1 MSLSQ
6 AAILAPA
13 PQVGRYLFFSVR
25 DVAADA
31 PLLRAGLTRLADLA
45 DGQQVLVGLGPELLQ
60 ALGAQVPGLHPLA
73 PIARHGVQVPSTPT
87 ALCCWLRGSDQGV
100 LVQLTR
106 QLEKTLAPAFRL
118 DQLID
123 GFRYGQ
129 GPNGHGLDLTGFED
143 GTENPGGDAAREAA
157 LVAEGGPG
165 LAGASFMAVQ
175 QWLHDLDTFDAM
187 TTAAQDHTFGRR
199 RSNNEPL
206 EDAPPTA
213 HIKRVEQESV
223 APPAFVLRR
232 SMPWAQDQRAGL
244 VFVAFGKSFDAFEA
258 LLNRMTGQDDGV
270 TDALFHISKP
280 ITGAFFWCPPL
291 RDSRLDLRVLGL

>member
-25 DVAADA
+25 DGAADA
-31 PLLRAGLTRLADLA
+31 SVLRSGLTRLADLA

-60 ALGAQVPGLHPLA
+60 ALGAQVPGLHQLA

-87 ALCCWLRGSDQGV
+87 ALCCWLRGNDQGV

-106 QLEKTLAPAFRL
+106 QLEKTLAPAFQL

-187 TTAAQDHTFGRR
+187 ATAAQDLTFGRQ

-223 APPAFVLRR
+223 EPPAFVLRR
-232 SMPWAQDQRAGL
+232 SMPWAQGKRAGL

-258 LLNRMTGQDDGV
+258 LLHRMTGQDDGV

-291 RDSRLDLRVLGL
+291 RDGRLDLRVLGL

>member
-13 PQVGRYLFFSVR
+13 PQVGRYLFFSMR
-25 DVAADA
+25 DAAADT
-31 PLLRAGLTRLADLA
+31 PVLRAGLTRLADLA
-45 DGQQVLVGLGPELLQ
+45 DGQQVLVGLGPQLLQ
-60 ALGAQVPGLHPLA
+60 ALGAQVPGLHQLA
-73 PIARHGVQVPSTPT
+73 PIARHGVQVPSTPA
-87 ALCCWLRGSDQGV
+87 ALCCWLRGNDQGV

-106 QLEKTLAPAFRL
+106 QLEKTLAPAFQL

-187 TTAAQDHTFGRR
+187 ATAAQDLTFGRQ

-223 APPAFVLRR
+223 EPPAFVLRR
-232 SMPWAQDQRAGL
+232 SMPWAQGKRAGL

-258 LLNRMTGQDDGV
+258 LLHRMTGQDDGV

-291 RDSRLDLRVLGL
+291 RDGRLDLRVLGL

>member
-6 AAILAPA
+6 AAILAPV

-25 DVAADA
+25 DAAADV
-31 PLLRAGLTRLADLA
+31 PLLREGLARLADLA
-45 DGQQVLVGLGPELLQ
+45 DGQQLLVGLGPELLQ
-60 ALGAQVPGLHPLA
+60 ALGAQVPGLHQLA

-106 QLEKTLAPAFRL
+106 QLEKTLAPAFQL

-187 TTAAQDHTFGRR
+187 ATAAQDLTFGRQ

-223 APPAFVLRR
+223 EPPAFVLRR
-232 SMPWAQDQRAGL
+232 SMPWAQGQRAGL

-270 TDALFHISKP
+270 TDALFHISTP
-280 ITGAFFWCPPL
+280 MTGAFFWCPPL
-291 RDSRLDLRVLGL
+291 RDGRLDLRVLGL

>member
-13 PQVGRYLFFSVR
+13 PQVGRHLFFSVR
-25 DVAADA
+25 DAAADA
-31 PLLRAGLTRLADLA
+31 PAVRAGLARLAELA
-45 DGQQVLVGLGPELLQ
+45 DGKQLLVGLGSELVQ
-60 ALGAQVPGLHPLA
+60 ALGAQVPGLHQLA

-87 ALCCWLRGSDQGV
+87 ALCCWLRGSDQGA

-106 QLEKTLAPAFRL
+106 QLEKTLVPAFQL

-187 TTAAQDHTFGRR
+187 ATAAQDHTFGRR

-232 SMPWAQDQRAGL
+232 SMPWTQGQRAGL

-291 RDSRLDLRVLGL
+291 RDGRVDLRVLGL

>member
-25 DVAADA
+25 DAAADA
-31 PLLRAGLTRLADLA
+31 SVLRAGLTRLADLA
-45 DGQQVLVGLGPELLQ
+45 DGKQVLVGLGPELVH
-60 ALGAQVPGLHPLA
+60 ALGAQVTGLHQLA

-106 QLEKTLAPAFRL
+106 QLEKTLTPAFQL

-187 TTAAQDHTFGRR
+187 ATAAQDNTFGRQ

-223 APPAFVLRR
+223 EPPAFVLRR
-232 SMPWAQDQRAGL
+232 SMPWAQGKRAGL

-270 TDALFHISKP
+270 TDALFHISTP
-280 ITGAFFWCPPL
+280 MTGAFFWCPPL
-291 RDSRLDLRVLGL
+291 RDGRLDLRVLGL